1 MTSHRQDRM
10 SVEIQRIL
18 SNIVQNEMKDPR
30 INSGK
35 VSISRVE
42 ASPDVSFARVYF
54 SLLGTEEERQEAF
67 RIIGKAKGYL
77 RSELAHRL
85 QVRHVPELEFRIDT
99 AIEHGVKMAALLNEL
114 EREERGQE
122 HEA

>member
-1 MTSHRQDRM
+1 MTSHRQDRIA
-10 SVEIQRIL
+10 VEIQRIL

-54 SLLGTEEERQEAF
+54 SLLGSEEERQEAF
-67 RIIGKAKGYL
+67 HILGKAKGFL

-85 QVRHVPELEFRIDT
+85 QVRHVPELDFRIDT
-99 AIEHGVKMAALLNEL
+99 AIEHGVKMAALLTKLEQKELQSENE
-114 EREERGQE
+114 E
-122 HEA
+122 

>member
-1 MTSHRQDRM
+1 MTSHRQDRIA
-10 SVEIQRIL
+10 VEIQRIL

-54 SLLGTEEERQEAF
+54 SLLGAEEERQEAF
-67 RIIGKAKGYL
+67 RILGKAKGFF

-85 QVRHVPELEFRIDT
+85 QVRHVPELDFRIDT
-99 AIEHGVKMAALLNEL
+99 AIEHGVKMAALLTKLEQKELQSENE
-114 EREERGQE
+114 E
-122 HEA
+122 

>member
-1 MTSHRQDRM
+1 MTSHRQDRIA
-10 SVEIQRIL
+10 VEIQRIL

-54 SLLGTEEERQEAF
+54 SLLGSEEERQEAF
-67 RIIGKAKGYL
+67 RILGKAKGFL

-85 QVRHVPELEFRIDT
+85 QVRHVPELDFRIDT
-99 AIEHGVKMAALLNEL
+99 AIEHGVKMAALLTKLEQKELQSENE
-114 EREERGQE
+114 E
-122 HEA
+122 